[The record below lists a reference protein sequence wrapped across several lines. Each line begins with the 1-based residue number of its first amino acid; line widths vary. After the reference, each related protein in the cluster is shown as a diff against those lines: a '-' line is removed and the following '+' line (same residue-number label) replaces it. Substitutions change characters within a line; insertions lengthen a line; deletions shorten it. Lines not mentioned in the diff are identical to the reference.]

1 MRSLGHDLKA
11 LLLVVCGLFGAL
23 GARAQSAPVACPP
36 AVAPAADQSASVA
49 AAARSSKKPAVHA
62 KKIVD
67 DDDMALH
74 HGPIPRLIIEGSD
87 NTAEIIAAIKRY
99 KESHTPQQT
108 EKALHD
114 WFDETNDMLTVTQRE
129 SSKLRDLRESNVNN
143 SNELCQDSGDWQQCQ
158 RLVVAEARGAR
169 SDKNSMNNDFA
180 VGSRIQQA
188 FRNIYN
194 SLTEMGVNYAWFAP

>member
-1 MRSLGHDLKA
+1 MRYLGHDLKA

-23 GARAQSAPVACPP
+23 GALAQSAPVACPP

-62 KKIVD
+62 KKIID

-74 HGPIPRLIIEGSD
+74 HGPIPRLMIEGSD

-158 RLVVAEARGAR
+158 RLIVAEARGAR
-169 SDKNSMNNDFA
+169 SDKSSMNNDFA

-188 FRNIYN
+188 FVNIYN
-194 SLTEMGVNYAWFAP
+194 NLMAMGVDYAWFRP